1 MILFFI
7 LFLIVAAIIERW
19 SIKHSLDGVRYDARL
34 SAQLVEPGEEFQL
47 ITTVR
52 NYSRRF
58 IPFVRISE
66 IVPRDVAV
74 DAKKSVSGFDD
85 AHARLN
91 STIYMMPRQKMTR
104 SLSVSLPRRGR
115 YVFGGATLFGGDFLG
130 LSERVRYA
138 KMEREAV
145 VLPKRI
151 ATDDFNQALGGFM
164 GDISVN
170 RFILEDPVL
179 TLGFREY
186 TGREPMK
193 QISWPVTARTG
204 RMMVKN
210 YDHTLDVTVSVVLNI
225 DSVIQGVDCHPY
237 METCYSMARSVCEM
251 LEDKRITYAFSTNAK
266 AVNQLGP
273 WEYVSDGL
281 GASHLAAILE
291 GLGRAGYVARSSRHA
306 LMDDVRRRAES
317 GRAHI
322 IITPT
327 TRDFERYEIDQ
338 LANYSGANVL
348 VMTAEEVSV
357 K

>member
-1 MILFFI
+1 MVLFFV
-7 LFLIVAAIIERW
+7 LFLIVAALVERW
-19 SIKHSLDGVRYDARL
+19 SIRHSLDGVKYDVKL
-34 SAQLVEPGEEFQL
+34 SASLLEPDEEFSV

-52 NYSRRF
+52 NSSRRF
-58 IPFVRISE
+58 IPFIRISE
-66 IVPRDVAV
+66 YVPRSLNV
-74 DAKKSVSGFDD
+74 DARLYTSGFDED
-85 AHARLN
+85 FAKLN

-104 SLSVSLPRRGR
+104 RLNTSLPKRGR
-115 YVFGGATLFGGDFLG
+115 YVFKGSTLFGGDFLG
-130 LSERVRYA
+130 LAERPRYFNL
-138 KMEREAV
+138 EREAV

-151 ATDDFNQALGGFM
+151 ATDDFKDTLGGFM

-210 YDHTLDVTVSVVLNI
+210 FDHTLDITVTIGLNI
-225 DSVIQGVDCHPY
+225 DSEITGPDCHPL
-237 METCYSMARSVCEM
+237 MEKCYSMARSVCEL
-251 LEDKRITYAFSTNAK
+251 LEDRRVTYAFCTNVK
-266 AVNQLGP
+266 AINQLGA
-273 WEYVSDGL
+273 WEFVSDGL
-281 GASHLAAILE
+281 GGSHLATILE
-291 GLGRAGYVARSSRHA
+291 GLGRATYVCRSSRHE
-306 LMDDVRRRAES
+306 LMDSLRRHAES

-327 TRDFERYEIDQ
+327 ARDYDKADIDR

-348 VMTAEEVSV
+348 VMAAEEVV
-357 K
+357 E

>member
-7 LFLIVAAIIERW
+7 LFLIVAALLERW
-19 SIKHSLDGVRYDARL
+19 SIKHSLDGVRYDVRL
-34 SAQLVEPGEEFQL
+34 TAQLVEPGEEFKL

-52 NYSRRF
+52 NSSRRF
-58 IPFVRISE
+58 IPFIRISE
-66 IVPRDVAV
+66 YVPRDIVV
-74 DAKKSVSGFDD
+74 DAKLYTSGFDES
-85 AHARLN
+85 HAKLN

-104 SLSVSLPRRGR
+104 RLGVSLPRRGR
-115 YVFGGATLFGGDFLG
+115 YVFEGATLYGGDFLG
-130 LSERVRYA
+130 LSERLRFA
-138 KMEREAV
+138 KLEREAV

-151 ATDDFNQALGGFM
+151 AADDFNQALGGFM

-225 DSVIQGVDCHPY
+225 DSVIQGVDCHEY

-251 LEDKRITYAFSTNAK
+251 LEDRRITYAFSTNAR

-281 GASHLAAILE
+281 GGSHLAAILE
-291 GLGRAGYVARSSRHA
+291 GLGRATYASRASRHA

-327 TRDFERYEIDQ
+327 ARDFDRHEIDQ
-338 LANYSGANVL
+338 LANCSGANVL
-348 VMTAEEVSV
+348 VMTAEEVSG